1 MSGPFRLIAVV
12 DEVVAGDVHALQSTS
27 DDTLWLITDQGVA
40 RLVDSTWTPYLT
52 DFAGEVAGI
61 DSTGRVWVVS
71 DDTSQIA
78 AWDGTSWTTYGAEA
92 GWTALPDDGFRYVRG
107 GQQDALGQLWFAASH
122 EVRAFKQDRWTTYTL
137 ADMGMD
143 PGETEDRATD
153 FKITVARNGTIWI
166 GECDWGGPGP
176 LGGRGAR
183 WFDGQTWRGAQSPAA
198 SGCVIDITE
207 DQAGHIWLGIDDRLW
222 RYDPATDVWT
232 DFPTD
237 EPFLTEAHHTH
248 ISSVKVGPDDDPWPV
263 VMLCGG
269 ASCYGNDVLYHIHDG
284 VWTQVGAVG
293 EFLGNESYGPFFDSQ
308 GNVWLQWEDALYQI
322 VGDEPELV
330 SPLAVRYGAFDAM
343 GRLWIV
349 AWSEG
354 RATLWVL
361 DDKTKD

>member
-1 MSGPFRLIAVV
+1 VV